1 MKEVRR
7 SNPQKVGDVGESV
20 LETALK
26 FHGSVNRFENDFGI
40 DFICSMFSKNGE
52 YTGKDFF
59 AQCKG
64 TEGYDPFKNEFN
76 VSVKTSTVR
85 YWMKQRNLTFLFC
98 VDINTEKIYWVDPI
112 EQLEDKMKI
121 ISDNQQTITIKVPQK
136 NIFTKN
142 SFPKE
147 MINCMERFDQNL
159 FSGYFVQ
166 VNKDMDIFSNADYF
180 SDDLVISDGIDCINI
195 KCRNVHLTGFYWSHK
210 EYHGVGSCLIQIIRH
225 VKKAENDL
233 TFSHQQILDLFYHGL
248 NTKLDYSTRKYVKG
262 FMDNYGQFIVD
273 LGNSRIY
280 LYPDEVKDL
289 CKVID
294 TFTERYLRRI
304 TKYLKQIGSLGYE
317 PFKKDLKLYK
327 LMTVDLRVWN
337 LMVSYTKRHMFSD
350 GSYEAGYKFSQTTNE
365 YSIELLNKDGNTLFI
380 IEGYRKLAYFNSENI
395 EVEIIWKY
403 LDEQYYRNSQN
414 IFYSVSET
422 YEFIVS
428 NILANIFVKK
438 KEVKNKGL
446 FWDKTKTEDMN
457 LTKEEIEEII
467 FHSNY
472 KLDKDKIS
480 SIRNLVH
487 IFIALKDFLQKKKYL
502 DFDDTP
508 YRNFCKYVE
517 KRIVSNLS
525 NFSEHSVNWFKIENK
540 ENDIVL
546 ETIKSLKSKEGKV
559 DSYLYASIFSYLA
572 SILAEFA
579 DSFNPDDQYLLSLYK
594 EFHKVI
600 SWYNEES
607 LIKLLT

>member
-7 SNPQKVGDVGESV
+7 SNPQKIGDAGESI
-20 LETALK
+20 LKTALT
-26 FHGSVNRFENDFGI
+26 FHGSVNKFETDMGI
-40 DFICSMFSKNGE
+40 DFICSMISERGE
-52 YTGKDFF
+52 YTGETFL

-64 TEGYDPFKNEFN
+64 TESYDSFKNEFN

-98 VDINTEKIYWVDPI
+98 VDIDTEKIYWVNPI

-121 ISDNQQTITIKVPQK
+121 IADNQQTITIKVPQK

-142 SFPKE
+142 SFPEE
-147 MINCMERFDQNL
+147 MFNCMKRFDEKL

-166 VNKDMDIFSNADYF
+166 VNKDMDTFSNADYF
-180 SDDLVISDGIDCINI
+180 SDDIVVSDGIECINI

-210 EYHGVGSCLIQIIRH
+210 EYHSGGSCLIQIVRH

-233 TFSHQQILDLFYHGL
+233 TFNHQQILNLFYQGM
-248 NTKLDYSTRKYVKG
+248 NTNLDYGMRKYVKE
-262 FMDNYGQFIVD
+262 FMENDGQFIVD

-289 CKVID
+289 CRVID
-294 TFTERYLRRI
+294 TFAERYLRRI
-304 TKYLKQIGSLGYE
+304 TKYLKQIGSLGFE

-327 LMTVDLRVWN
+327 LMTVDIKIWK
-337 LMVSYTKRHMFSD
+337 LMISYTKSHIFSN
-350 GSYEAGYKFSQTTNE
+350 GSYEADYKFSQTVNE
-365 YSIELLNKDGNTLFI
+365 DSIELLNKDGNTLFL
-380 IEGYRKLAYFNSENI
+380 IEGYRKLTYFNTENI
-395 EVEIIWKY
+395 KVDIVWKY
-403 LDEQYYRNSQN
+403 LDEEYYRNSQN
-414 IFYSVSET
+414 ILYSVAET
-422 YEFIVS
+422 YEFIVRDL
-428 NILANIFVKK
+428 LANIFVKK
-438 KEVKNKGL
+438 KEVKRKGL
-446 FWDKTKTEDMN
+446 FWSKIETEDMN

-467 FHSNY
+467 PCSNY
-472 KLDKDKIS
+472 KIDRDKIS

-487 IFIALKDFLQKKKYL
+487 IFTTFKDFLRKKKYL

-517 KRIVSNLS
+517 KRIVSDLS
-525 NFSEHSVNWFKIENK
+525 NYSEYSANWFGIEKK
-540 ENDIVL
+540 ENDVVL
-546 ETIKSLKSKEGKV
+546 ETIKSLKSKKEKV

-579 DSFNPDDQYLLSLYK
+579 DSFNTDDQYLLNLYK
-594 EFHKVI
+594 DFYKVI

-607 LIKLLT
+607 LVKLLI